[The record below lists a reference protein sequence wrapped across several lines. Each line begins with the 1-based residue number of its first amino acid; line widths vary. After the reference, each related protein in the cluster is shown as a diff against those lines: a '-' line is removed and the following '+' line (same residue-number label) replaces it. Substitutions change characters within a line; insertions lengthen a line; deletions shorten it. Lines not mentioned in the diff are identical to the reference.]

1 MSWYNAPVSVPFGNP
16 NYDVGMGGSHDMD
29 LKEPLDTPITAL
41 RSGTVVGISA
51 PPWGRQV
58 DIQLDEPIGRVP
70 YYSFLHLDAV
80 NPGVHLGS
88 RLNVGD
94 LVGWSGGANVDP
106 GGTAPTGA
114 PHFLNPTYQSSQPQI
129 GISLQYGPH
138 YGSGKGWVN
147 PISSYPELNP
157 MPLLGGGPLAT
168 PLIANTAIPLPSTQS
183 GGIQLPF
190 NGGTISTSALYRGG
204 FLVVGLLLLFM
215 GLKHFMGPVPKISIS
230 VPAEPAPAVPT
241 QTPEEKK
248 AGERFLKRT
257 AGQTVAP
264 PPPGSY
270 V

>member
-1 MSWYNAPVSVPFGNP
+1 MMAWYNAPVSVPFGNP

-58 DIQLDEPIGRVP
+58 DIQMDEPIGRVP

-80 NPGVHLGS
+80 DPGVHLGS

-114 PHFLNPTYQSSQPQI
+114 LHFLNPASQSSQPQV

-147 PISSYPELNP
+147 PISDYPELNP

-168 PLIANTAIPLPSTQS
+168 GNQRQPLSSFSMPSS
-183 GGIQLPF
+183 PGGLQLPL
-190 NGGTISTSALYRGG
+190 GGPNIPPSVLYRGS
-204 FLVVGLLLLFM
+204 FIIVGLLLLFL
-215 GLKHFMGPVPKISIS
+215 GLKHFVGPVPKIMI
-230 VPAEPAPAVPT
+230 
-241 QTPEEKK
+241 EE
-248 AGERFLKRT
+248 
-257 AGQTVAP
+257 P
-264 PPPGSY
+264 PPAAASASEG
-270 V
+270 